1 MDTTNETITLGTSM
15 GLEIDFNR
23 IEYKDADFNGPKW
36 LTVNIPSDEIRA
48 LCGKVGYKGYFT
60 VTEDEVEIALID
72 WLAKNLKG
80 EVSKFNWMWDTYRTA
95 KVA

>member
-15 GLEIDFNR
+15 GLEIDLTR
-23 IEYKDADFNGPKW
+23 IEYKDADFKGPKW
-36 LTVNIPSDEIRA
+36 LTVNIPSAEIRA
-48 LCGKVGYKGYFT
+48 LCGKDGTGYFT